1 MNFQPPSKSLTPRD
15 YQFIILA
22 LLVVAVAS
30 FGLVRVNLSL
40 PRGGG
45 DFLVHWVA
53 SRGFITER
61 LDPYSG
67 EVPARVQQ
75 LVYGGAA
82 QAGSEPYILDTPFH
96 LLLLY
101 FPFALLPDP
110 QTARAIFNLLLE
122 LSLLA
127 LALLSLRLTDGR
139 TPLWFALLFVLFGVT
154 SLYAFQAILE
164 SNPVIL
170 LGLFYA
176 GILWALKSDQD
187 EFAGALAA
195 FSCYYWEV
203 GLPFLL
209 LVLWRSYRQ
218 GRTRILA
225 SFGLWTL
232 VLGAVSFLVY
242 SNWFLAYLRAGMNNL
257 RADFGF
263 SVFTT
268 LRQLFPTYGQVIA
281 WAVIVILLIAL
292 GYEWN
297 PSLLED
303 DRRFYWVACLSLAA
317 APLLGFR
324 SELENLSVLLIPL
337 ALVFSII
344 LDRWGRLGGMLVF
357 LLLLAVAG
365 LPWGLYFLV
374 LPGFLIKSGEVMYLF
389 LPVFTLVGLYWVRWW
404 ALRPPRLWVDL
415 VSRR

>member
-22 LLVVAVAS
+22 LLVFAAISV
-30 FGLVRVNLSL
+30 GLVRANLLL

-82 QAGSEPYILDTPFH
+82 RSGSEPYILDTPFH

-101 FPFALLPDP
+101 FPFALFPDP
-110 QTARAIFNLLLE
+110 QTARAIFNLILE

-127 LALLSLRLTDGR
+127 LSVLSLRLTDGKA
-139 TPLWFALLFVLFGVT
+139 PLWFALLFVLFGVGN
-154 SLYAFQAILE
+154 LYAFQAILE

-170 LGLFYA
+170 LSLLYA
-176 GILWALKSDQD
+176 GTLWALKSGQD

-195 FSCYYWEV
+195 FSLYYWEV

-218 GRTRILA
+218 GRSRVLV

-268 LRQLFPTYGQVIA
+268 LRQVFPANGQVIA
-281 WAVIVILLIAL
+281 WAVIIMLVIAL

-324 SELENLSVLLIPL
+324 SELENLSVLVIPL
-337 ALVFSII
+337 ALVFSIVQ
-344 LDRWGRLGGMLVF
+344 DRWGRFGGLLSL

-365 LPWGLYFLV
+365 LPWGLYFFV
-374 LPGFLIKSGEVMYLF
+374 LPGFIVKTGEVLYLF
-389 LPVFTLVGLYWVRWW
+389 LPVFTLMGLYWVRWW
-404 ALRPPRLWVDL
+404 ALRPPRLWADL